1 MSEVVTLNSSSIGP
15 TPSRFAD
22 LKDQVALIL
31 GRQLDSDSLY
41 RCGQFINRAIK
52 ELNTRPWRAL
62 LTPGTNITTVTGQ
75 KDYSL
80 DSLFYRESK
89 CQRLDTNGLPEAT
102 LKFLDWEVFNRQIEK
117 QVDQAKPYLYTLRN
131 VANDGLISF
140 YPIPNDSV
148 TVITVQYYQRIP
160 TLAQNNDLLAIP
172 IEFENYIILRGQ
184 YYLMDLFHHERSELK
199 GQQSMQALADL
210 LRQDELHPD
219 KNVRIRLP
227 NPVQPYN
234 ATLYIKAS

>member
-1 MSEVVTLNSSSIGP
+1 MSEVLVAPHSVSGP

-31 GRQLDSDSLY
+31 GRQLDSQSLF

-52 ELNTRPWRAL
+52 ELNTRPWRAM
-62 LTPGTNITTVTGQ
+62 LTGGSPITTVIDQT
-75 KDYSL
+75 DYAL
-80 DSLFYRESK
+80 DAPFYRESK
-89 CQRLDTNGLPEAT
+89 CVRLDANLDQEYA
-102 LKFLDWEVFNRQIEK
+102 LRYIDWEVFISKFDKLNDRG
-117 QVDQAKPYLYTLRN
+117 KPYLYTLRN
-131 VANDGLISF
+131 VDNDGLLTV
-140 YPIPNDSV
+140 YPIPNDA
-148 TVITVQYYQRIP
+148 ITTLGIEYYARIP
-160 TLAQNNDLLAIP
+160 QLVNNDDTLLIP

-199 GQQSMQALADL
+199 GQQSVQALSDL
-210 LRQDELHPD
+210 IRQDELHPD

-234 ATLYIKAS
+234 STLYIKAT